1 MMTAPTF
8 KGGAAKYPGWKT
20 DFLVQGGFA
29 NLSDVF
35 LGRGRLP
42 HVTKSTST
50 LLAEGFPQQTIKT
63 TFFAWKYLSDA
74 LPDDADKAI
83 IRRSKEPRDALQQLD
98 AVYLPETQGA
108 LQELFDQFQQYETKP
123 TDNPT
128 DSLNKLASIRDLLG
142 DNQGPVIDDQFL
154 YQRLIASL
162 PLPEYEVTK
171 QTLAACRPLTRDDVV
186 SQLSTRFSILDK
198 QRKEKREKGMQQAYI
213 GSVSNGGGHGK
224 QAIRGRGGQGRDRGG
239 QGRGRDQKGEHHHK
253 RCYRCRWP
261 GHHSED
267 CTKPEKDFL
276 ERCANCSGYGH
287 NANKC
292 PSVNQTGEEIASLAR
307 VMGSDSECDSV
318 ENQAF

>member
-1 MMTAPTF
+1 M
-8 KGGAAKYPGWKT
+8 
-20 DFLVQGGFA
+20 LVQGGFA

-42 HVTKSTST
+42 HVTKSTNT
-50 LLAEGFPQQTIKT
+50 LLAEGFSQQTIKT

-83 IRRSKEPRDALQQLD
+83 IRRSKDPRDALQQLD

-108 LQELFDQFQQYETKP
+108 LQGLFDQFLQQYETKS

-128 DSLNKLASIRDLLG
+128 NSLNKLASIRDLL

-171 QTLAACRPLTRDDVV
+171 QTLAACRPLTRDDVI
-186 SQLSTRFSILDK
+186 SQLSTPFSILDK
-198 QRKEKREKGMQQAYI
+198 QRKAEGVKGVQQAYI
-213 GSVSNGGGHGK
+213 GSIDNGGVHGK
-224 QAIRGRGGQGRDRGG
+224 QAKRGRGGQGRDRGG
-239 QGRGRDQKGEHHHK
+239 QGRGRDQKGGHHHR

-267 CTKPEKDFL
+267 CKKPEKEFL
-276 ERCANCSGYGH
+276 ERCEHCSGYGY
-287 NANKC
+287 NENKC
-292 PSVNQTGEEIASLAR
+292 PSVNQMGVEHANIAC
-307 VMGSDSECDSV
+307 VVKSDSDVDSV
-318 ENQAF
+318 ENSAF